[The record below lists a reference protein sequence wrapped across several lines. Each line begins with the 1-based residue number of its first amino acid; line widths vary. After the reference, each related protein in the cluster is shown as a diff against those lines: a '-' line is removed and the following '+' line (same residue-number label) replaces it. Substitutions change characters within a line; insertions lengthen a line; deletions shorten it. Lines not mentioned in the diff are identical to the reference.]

1 MCRTVRATSATS
13 ITGSGTTSPF
23 AWSAPVSIRAVM
35 SVAALPMSICPTAM
49 PYRRPSS
56 DSDLVRPVSACL
68 VAV

>member
-13 ITGSGTTSPF
+13 ITGSGAISPL
-23 AWSAPVSIRAVM
+23 AWRAPVCIRSVM

-49 PYRRPSS
+49 SYGRPSR
-56 DSDLVRPVSACL
+56 DSALVSPVSACL